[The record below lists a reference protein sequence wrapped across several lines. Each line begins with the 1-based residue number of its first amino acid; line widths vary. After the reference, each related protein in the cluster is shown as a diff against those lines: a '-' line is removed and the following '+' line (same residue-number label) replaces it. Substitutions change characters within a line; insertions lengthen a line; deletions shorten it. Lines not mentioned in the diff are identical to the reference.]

1 MKKSLF
7 LISFLLL
14 GLTTS
19 CAKKAEAS
27 SQEETKT
34 EATATENTTA
44 VVKKVD
50 ANLTGAAAFEEIKK
64 NYAGKVVLF
73 DFWATW
79 CPPCRSAMTQMHDIK
94 PALMSKGAQF
104 VYITGETSP
113 EADWKQMIPSIAGDH
128 YRLTNQQWQ
137 ELGSLLKMQGIPAYL
152 ILNKDGSEAFSN
164 ITSGGYPGNEI
175 IQNNI
180 EVALSK

>member
-7 LISFLLL
+7 LISFLLM
-14 GLTTS
+14 GLTSS

-27 SQEETKT
+27 SQEPTTT
-34 EATATENTTA
+34 EATSTTSSSF

-50 ANLTGAAAFEEIKK
+50 ANLTGASAFEEIKK
-64 NYAGKVVLF
+64 NYAGKVVLI

-79 CPPCRSAMTQMHDIK
+79 CPPCRSAMTAMHDIK
-94 PALMSKGAQF
+94 PALIEKGAQF

-113 EADWKQMIPSIAGDH
+113 ENDWKQMIPSIAGDH
-128 YRLTNQQWQ
+128 YRLTDQQWQ
-137 ELGSLLKMQGIPAYL
+137 ELASLLKMRGIPAYL

-164 ITSGGYPGNEI
+164 ITSGGYPGNEV